1 MDRSPA
7 LDLIRTLPSFVSSAP
22 LRRLLP
28 VLGLVFALGA
38 PVVLAPSGAT
48 AEETSSTRER
58 KEEEKQTRKAHK
70 QFNREIQ
77 YRRVVGPRVLPV
89 GPFSISVFVNGQP
102 FEARIRVAIQAVT
115 EQAKATLDGQK
126 WAINGIVYPLA
137 VRLYEN
143 GRPNREQIEL
153 FKMEAQTQ
161 LSARYPEM
169 IDEVFIESLI

>member
-1 MDRSPA
+1 MDRSSP
-7 LDLIRTLPSFVSSAP
+7 LDLI
-22 LRRLLP
+22 RLLP
-28 VLGLVFALGA
+28 VLGLVCAMAA
-38 PVVLAPSGAT
+38 PIVLSPSSVA
-48 AEETSSTRER
+48 AQETSSTRER
-58 KEEEKQTRKAHK
+58 KEEEKETRKAHK

-77 YRRVVGPRVLPV
+77 YRRVVGPRVLPI

-102 FEARIRVAIQAVT
+102 LEARIRVAIQAAT

-137 VRLYEN
+137 VRLYEK